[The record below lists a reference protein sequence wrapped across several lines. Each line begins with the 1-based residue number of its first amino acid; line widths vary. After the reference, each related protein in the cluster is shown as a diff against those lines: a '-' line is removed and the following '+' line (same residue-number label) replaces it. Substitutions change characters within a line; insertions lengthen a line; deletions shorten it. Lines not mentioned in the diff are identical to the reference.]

1 APAYERDVAL
11 NWPHRYFP
19 ALAPAVRVPVRF
31 TLGEHDKVFRSDPD
45 ALAEVAEMFTSAPA
59 FVTDLHP
66 DAGHNLS
73 LGLSATGY
81 HRKLFTFA
89 DECLAA
95 RSTDDS
101 AGDSADEDVDREAG

>member
-1 APAYERDVAL
+1 
-11 NWPHRYFP
+11 
-19 ALAPAVRVPVRF
+19 
-31 TLGEHDKVFRSDPD
+31 
-45 ALAEVAEMFTSAPA
+45 MFTSAPA

-81 HRKLFTFA
+81 HRKLFTFV

-95 RSTDDS
+95 RSTDD
-101 AGDSADEDVDREAG
+101 AADEDVDREAG